1 MPLSDFQ
8 IPDTVK
14 GLKAALSNVDEEEH
28 EQARLASDDLRLLGA
43 KRLAIRTYRLLLS
56 KRDQQCREAIQEL
69 PNAVLEKLPRELR
82 DMIYTELY
90 RGELYHGSQDEPY
103 EIVDNNSKHPHD
115 SLYEFVPMIKA
126 YEPPYWMLE
135 EEVGPEF
142 AREAVEVWYKSAY
155 LSVDIKLLQ
164 PLLQDDDGVLYDSW
178 SPSICRSLSTL
189 LEEQSVA
196 RKEGFKLH
204 IAFHWDVSDN
214 WPEYLKAI
222 CPVVYR
228 LKTQGF
234 LVSSTQAYGN
244 RTYGPC
250 ARPGCECDQWT
261 AGGPIRWY
269 ISDIGDWFDCSEE
282 ECMKRIEEQKER
294 RRG

>member
-1 MPLSDFQ
+1 
-8 IPDTVK
+8 
-14 GLKAALSNVDEEEH
+14 
-28 EQARLASDDLRLLGA
+28 
-43 KRLAIRTYRLLLS
+43 
-56 KRDQQCREAIQEL
+56 
-69 PNAVLEKLPRELR
+69 
-82 DMIYTELY
+82 MIYTELC
-90 RGELYHGSQDEPY
+90 RGSQDEQDEPYEPY

-115 SLYEFVPMIKA
+115 PLYEFAPMVKA

-135 EEVGPEF
+135 REVGPEF
-142 AREAVEVWYKSAY
+142 AREAVEVWYKSAH

-178 SPSICRSLSTL
+178 SPSVRTCDFLRRLAVVIGPAWLSLLTGHSRPSSRAVHIRKICRSLYTL

-214 WPEYLKAI
+214 WSEYLKAI
-222 CPVVYR
+222 YPVVYR
-228 LKTQGF
+228 LKAQGF

-244 RTYGPC
+244 RTFGPC